1 MHHYLIEQW
10 NVVFGVVFSTRQKS
24 TIFLIDNIYVHCYR
38 RELAALL
45 SAFYYFYSHSY
56 KIAWLMENQRCTPS
70 SNQLLCRRTVRQCP
84 ALHCKDTYNFQVLD
98 IFFLILARY
107 HSYLFQCKM
116 VFPNW
121 THRKFLWHF
130 KDLLI

>member
-56 KIAWLMENQRCTPS
+56 IIAWLMENQRCTPS

-98 IFFLILARY
+98 IFSPDISKVSLLPFPMQNGIPKLNTQKILMT
-107 HSYLFQCKM
+107 F
-116 VFPNW
+116 
-121 THRKFLWHF
+121 
-130 KDLLI
+130 

>member
-56 KIAWLMENQRCTPS
+56 KIPWLMENQRCTPS
-70 SNQLLCRRTVRQCP
+70 SNQLLCRRSVRQCP

-98 IFFLILARY
+98 IFSPDISKVSLLPFPMQNGIPKLNTQKILMT
-107 HSYLFQCKM
+107 F
-116 VFPNW
+116 
-121 THRKFLWHF
+121 
-130 KDLLI
+130 

>member
-10 NVVFGVVFSTRQKS
+10 NVVLGVVFSTRQKS
-24 TIFLIDNIYVHCYR
+24 SIFLIDNIYVHCYR
-38 RELAALL
+38 RELSALL

-70 SNQLLCRRTVRQCP
+70 SNQLLCRRSVRQCP

-98 IFFLILARY
+98 IFLPDISKVSLLPFPMQNGIPKLNTQKILMT
-107 HSYLFQCKM
+107 F
-116 VFPNW
+116 
-121 THRKFLWHF
+121 
-130 KDLLI
+130 